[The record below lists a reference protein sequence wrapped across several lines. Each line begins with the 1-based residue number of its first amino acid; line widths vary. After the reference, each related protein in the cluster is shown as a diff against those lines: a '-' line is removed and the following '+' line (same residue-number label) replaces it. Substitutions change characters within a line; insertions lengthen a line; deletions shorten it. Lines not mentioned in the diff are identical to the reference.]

1 MINPR
6 SKTIKK
12 TRQIPLRLLL
22 IVPFILQ
29 IVGAVGLVGYL
40 SYRSGQKAVEDM
52 ADQLMNQAT
61 NRVQDHL
68 NISLQTSQ
76 QTIAV
81 NYRATKGGRLNIK
94 DFELIRR
101 HLWEQINLAPR
112 LAITSYI
119 NEQGK
124 QIGYGRIINQ
134 EFVELAQ
141 KLTAEK
147 NIEIGTLFLYEVS
160 STEKKIQNQ
169 YLVNQEGKR
178 RKHTY
183 SVPIDFMV
191 APWYLQAKAVKK
203 QTWSKINVSKIAPS
217 LTINA
222 VFPIFDGG
230 GKFQGVFNSSLMLS
244 DISTF
249 LSQLQFSPF
258 GQSFIIER
266 SGDLVATSTLERP
279 FVNLINKPLA
289 RLPATESQNGWTKAI
304 TIQLKRQYRDLGKIK
319 TDLHFQVPVKGN
331 TLFTQVVPYQD
342 QYGLDWLLVTA
353 IPQSD
358 FMGKINANTKITIL
372 LCLLT
377 LGIATGLGI
386 IASNLITRPIK
397 KLSQASRAIA
407 EGELSQV
414 IEVQG
419 VSELETLADS
429 FNQMASQLQT
439 YFETLEHRVNER
451 TVELVIAKEK
461 AEVANQAKSS
471 FIANMSHELR
481 SPLNAIIGFS
491 QVMLRSPDLPSKQ
504 SENASI
510 IYRSGDYLL
519 TLINNVLDL
528 SKIEAGKTTLNP
540 TNFDLYR
547 LLDDLEDMLDLQA
560 SNAGLRLIFQRSET
574 VPQYICTDAVKLRQV
589 LINLLSN
596 GIKFTS
602 QGGISLTVFQEEE
615 EEDSTDV
622 ISLNFKIR
630 DTGVGISEAELPK
643 LFEAFS
649 QAQAGKE
656 SQEGTGLGL
665 TISRRFVQLMG
676 GNIIV
681 ESQLGQGT
689 TFSFQ
694 IQAKPGQNIN
704 NQPIKTRQK
713 VLGLA
718 PNQPTYKIL
727 TVDDK
732 EINCQLLIKL
742 LEPLGFEMKIARN
755 GKEAIA
761 IWDEWEP
768 HLIFMD
774 MRMPVMDGY
783 EATKYIKSTTK
794 GNATAIIALTASV
807 LEEEKAI
814 VLSAGCDDFMRKPF
828 TEDQIFEVLAKHL
841 GVKYIMHQIQPILDI
856 KSENELISEDLRV
869 MSKDWMNQL
878 YQASIEADSQAVIE
892 LIAEIPDPEIY
903 LIQFLTKAVRKF
915 QFEQIIDLAEPLIN
929 HD

>member
-6 SKTIKK
+6 PKTAKK

-22 IVPFILQ
+22 IVPFVLQ

-40 SYRSGQKAVEDM
+40 SYRSGQKAVENM
-52 ADQLMNQAT
+52 ADQLMDQAT

-81 NYRATKGGRLNIK
+81 NYRATQGGRLNIK
-94 DFELIRR
+94 DFELIRQ

-147 NIEIGTLFLYEVS
+147 DIQIGTLFLYEVN
-160 STEKKIQNQ
+160 STQKKIQNQ
-169 YLVNQEGKR
+169 YLVDQQGKP

-183 SVPIDFMV
+183 SVPVDHTV
-191 APWYLQAKAVKK
+191 APWYLKAKVVKK
-203 QTWSKINVSKIAPS
+203 QTWSQINVSKIAPS

-249 LSQLQFSPF
+249 LNQLRFSPF

-279 FVNLINKPLA
+279 FVNPINKPLA

-304 TIQLKRQYRDLGKIK
+304 TIQLKRQYRDLGQIK

-358 FMGKINANTKITIL
+358 LMGKINANTKITIL

-386 IASNLITRPIK
+386 IASNLITTPIQ

-439 YFETLEHRVNER
+439 SFETLEHRVDER

-461 AEVANQAKSS
+461 AEVANQAKST

-481 SPLNAIIGFS
+481 SPLNAILGFS
-491 QVMLRSPDLPSKQ
+491 QLMLRSSNLSSEQ
-504 SENASI
+504 SENAGI

-547 LLDDLEDMLDLQA
+547 LLDDLEDMLDLRA
-560 SNAGLRLIFQRSET
+560 SNAGLKLIFQRDEN
-574 VPQYICTDAVKLRQV
+574 VPHYICTDEIKLRQV

-596 GIKFTS
+596 AIKFTTK
-602 QGGISLTVFQEEE
+602 GDITLTVFQEEE
-615 EEDSTDV
+615 EDSTD
-622 ISLNFKIR
+622 IITLNFKIR

-643 LFEAFS
+643 LFEAFT
-649 QAQAGKE
+649 QTQAGKE

-665 TISRRFVQLMG
+665 AISRKFVQLMG
-676 GNIIV
+676 GDISV
-681 ESQLGQGT
+681 ESELGKGT
-689 TFSFQ
+689 TFRFQ
-694 IQAKPGQNIN
+694 IQAKPGQDIHNE
-704 NQPIKTRQK
+704 PTETRQK
-713 VLGLA
+713 ILGLVA
-718 PNQPTYKIL
+718 GQPTYKLL

-732 EINCQLLIKL
+732 EINRKLLIKL
-742 LEPLGFEMKIARN
+742 LEPCGFELKEASN
-755 GKEAIA
+755 GLEAIA
-761 IWDEWEP
+761 IWEEWEP

-794 GNATAIIALTASV
+794 GNATAIIAVTASV

-814 VLSAGCDDFMRKPF
+814 VLSAGCDDFIRKPF
-828 TEDQIFEVLAKHL
+828 TEDHIFGVLATHL
-841 GVKYIMHQIQPILDI
+841 GVKYILQQTQHILTPSQDQEI
-856 KSENELISEDLRV
+856 TSDALKI
-869 MSKDWMNQL
+869 MSKDWIYQL
-878 YQASIEADSQAVIE
+878 YTAALEADVQVVIE
-892 LIAEIPDPEIY
+892 LIKEIPDPEIP

-915 QFEQIIDLAEPLIN
+915 QFEQIIDLIDPLIN
-929 HD
+929 DQ

>member
-6 SKTIKK
+6 SKTVKK

-22 IVPFILQ
+22 IVPFVLQ

-61 NRVQDHL
+61 HRVQDHL

-81 NYRATKGGRLNIK
+81 NYRATQEGRLNIK

-147 NIEIGTLFLYEVS
+147 NIEIGTVFLYEVT
-160 STEKKIQNQ
+160 STQKKRQNQ
-169 YLVNQEGKR
+169 YLVDPLGKP
-178 RKHTY
+178 RKQTY
-183 SVPIDFMV
+183 SVPVDHTV

-222 VFPIFDGG
+222 VFPIFDRG

-249 LSQLQFSPF
+249 LSQLRFSPT

-279 FVNLINKPLA
+279 FINLINKPLA

-304 TIQLKRQYRDLGKIK
+304 AIQLKQQYQDLSQIQ
-319 TDLHFQVPVKGN
+319 TDLHFQVPVQGN

-358 FMGKINANTKITIL
+358 FMGKINTNTKITIL

-386 IASNLITRPIK
+386 IASNLITTPIK
-397 KLSQASRAIA
+397 KLNQASRAIA

-439 YFETLEHRVNER
+439 SFETLEHRVNKR

-461 AEVANQAKSS
+461 AEVANQAKST

-491 QVMLRSPDLPSKQ
+491 QLILRAHNLPSDQ
-504 SENASI
+504 YENAGI
-510 IYRSGDYLL
+510 IYRSGEYLL
-519 TLINNVLDL
+519 TLINNILDL
-528 SKIEAGKTTLNP
+528 SKIEAGKTTLNL

-547 LLDDLEDMLDLQA
+547 LLDDLEDMLDLRA
-560 SNAGLRLIFQRSET
+560 SNAGLKLIFERTET
-574 VPQYICTDAVKLRQV
+574 VPRYICTDEVKLRQV

-596 GIKFTS
+596 AIKFTTK
-602 QGGISLTVFQEEE
+602 GEIILTVFQE

-622 ISLNFKIR
+622 ITLNFKIR

-643 LFEAFS
+643 LFEAFT
-649 QAQAGKE
+649 QTQAGKE

-665 TISRRFVQLMG
+665 AISRKFVQLMG
-676 GNIIV
+676 GDISV
-681 ESQLGQGT
+681 VSELGKGT
-689 TFSFQ
+689 TFRFT
-694 IQAKPGQNIN
+694 IQVKPGQDIN
-704 NQPIKTRQK
+704 TDLLKTRQK
-713 VLGLA
+713 VLGLS
-718 PNQPTYKIL
+718 PGQPTYKIL
-727 TVDDK
+727 IVDDK
-732 EINCQLLIKL
+732 EINCLLLIKL
-742 LEPLGFEMKIARN
+742 LEPLGFELKIASN

-761 IWDEWEP
+761 IWNQWEP

-774 MRMPVMDGY
+774 MRMPIMDGY
-783 EATKYIKSTTK
+783 EATKQIKSTTK

-828 TEDQIFEVLAKHL
+828 TEDQIFGVLAKHL
-841 GVKYIMHQIQPILDI
+841 GVQYIYAETSLSLDHHRDQEI
-856 KSENELISEDLRV
+856 TDHDLKI
-869 MSKDWMNQL
+869 MAPEWINQL
-878 YQASIEADSQAVIE
+878 
-892 LIAEIPDPEIY
+892 
-903 LIQFLTKAVRKF
+903 
-915 QFEQIIDLAEPLIN
+915 
-929 HD
+929 